1 MHNTKSDITKNILA
15 GSLKKLLKE
24 KSLNKISIKEIVSD
38 NGLNRQTFYY
48 HFNDIY
54 DLLDWIFKKE
64 FLSIFNNY
72 EGERLWQEGLKE
84 FLYYI
89 EDNRIL
95 CQNVIGFLGHDSM
108 IRAFYMDISKLV
120 IKAIDKISEGYE
132 IDVEYRT
139 QLIQYF
145 TISFS
150 SIIEQWTM
158 GNISQTID
166 ELVNFLDV
174 IIKDQMRGTELR
186 LNKK

>member
-1 MHNTKSDITKNILA
+1 MQNTKSDITKNILA
-15 GSLKKLLKE
+15 GSLKKLLEE

-38 NGLNRQTFYY
+38 SGLNRQTFYY

-54 DLLDWIFKKE
+54 DLLDWIFKNE

-72 EGERLWQEGLKE
+72 EGEKLWQEGLKE

-89 EDNRIL
+89 EENKIR
-95 CQNVIGFLGHDSM
+95 CQNVIGHLSHDSM
-108 IRAFYMDISKLV
+108 IRVFYKDISNLV

-132 IDVEYRT
+132 IDANYRT

-145 TISFS
+145 SISFS
-150 SIIEQWTM
+150 GIIEQWTTE
-158 GNISQTID
+158 NISQTID
-166 ELVNFLDV
+166 ELVEFLNI
-174 IIKDQMRGTELR
+174 IIKDQMRGTEMR

>member
-24 KSLNKISIKEIVSD
+24 KALNKISIKDIVSD
-38 NGLNRQTFYY
+38 SGLNRQTFYY

-54 DLLDWIFKKE
+54 DLLDWIFKTE

-89 EDNRIL
+89 EENRVL
-95 CQNVIGFLGHDSM
+95 CQNVIGHLGHDTL
-108 IRAFYMDISKLV
+108 IQAFYNDISNLV
-120 IKAIDKISEGYE
+120 IKAIDKISEGYD
-132 IDVEYRT
+132 IGANYRT

-158 GNISQTID
+158 GRITQTID
-166 ELVNFLDV
+166 EFVEFLDV